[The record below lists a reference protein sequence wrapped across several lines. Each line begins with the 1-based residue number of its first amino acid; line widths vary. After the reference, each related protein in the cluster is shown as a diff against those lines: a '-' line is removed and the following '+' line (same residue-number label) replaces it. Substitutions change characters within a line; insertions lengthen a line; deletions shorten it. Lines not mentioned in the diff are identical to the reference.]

1 MTEPLLT
8 FLIDTSVAGAAVD
21 PPALLHHI
29 AALLAADAASL
40 ALADTTHSLRVVAA
54 THEPAGLLQARQ
66 IGLYDLYDTAQPG
79 CIQADLRLAN
89 PYWTDCNAP
98 GSSAGYRYAAGI
110 ALHLDGDTVGALNLF
125 RVRGRAFSPEELD
138 RARAMAV
145 LASALLAQ
153 QRTVSR
159 VGKLAGQLQQALSSR
174 VVIEQAK
181 GILAERFHL
190 DMTGAFGL
198 LRKQA
203 RNGNLRLHEVARSV
217 VEGSPEQTAGHA
229 SPRLA
234 AGAVEPRI
242 GRTRPSATETV
253 ANVGAVTSR

>member
-54 THEPAGLLQARQ
+54 THEPAGRLQACQ
-66 IGLYDLYDTAQPG
+66 IELYDLYDTAQPG
-79 CIQADLRLAN
+79 CIQADLRLPN
-89 PYWTDCNAP
+89 PYWTDCNAR
-98 GSSAGYRYAAGI
+98 SAGYRYAAGI

-125 RVRGRAFSPEELD
+125 RVRGRAFSPEELE
-138 RARAMAV
+138 RGRAMAV

-242 GRTRPSATETV
+242 GRTRPSATETL